1 VVLRASAADGELRS
15 AAQTILKQ
23 HPEWGSHAVT
33 LVRRLIERRDLT
45 ESEQASLRSYLLAFQ
60 SNPAIIELGAQ
71 ALNWS
76 PEKLPDSRRILL
88 LEAMAGCSLAAVL
101 DAWAKALGRALE
113 HPVAEVRA
121 QAVRTLAVHQV
132 PQLDDPLARI
142 AQNGSEPAAL
152 RIEALRAIIRRRPA
166 LFDEQIAL
174 LVGEIEPAKSPLAR
188 LVAAQILSESLLPPA
203 QFRRLIEV
211 IRRDPLIS
219 PTVALAIFERSPV
232 KEAAPELFEYLIE
245 SLKQSW
251 ILPERQLQSVVELLP
266 AVQRPDAERRLKA
279 ARQSTGD
286 QAALLGEYQP
296 LAQGGNPNRGRALYS
311 GKGTCS
317 TCHRVGSEGGTIGP
331 DLTKIGAIR
340 SARDLV
346 ESLVLPSATIAQRY
360 ETYVVVTDSGR
371 TFTGVLARQSPEV
384 VVLNDASGAEIRI
397 RKSEIDQM
405 EMTKRSIMPE
415 TTIKTLTRDE
425 VRDLLAYLQS
435 LK

>member
-1 VVLRASAADGELRS
+1 
-15 AAQTILKQ
+15 
-23 HPEWGSHAVT
+23 
-33 LVRRLIERRDLT
+33 
-45 ESEQASLRSYLLAFQ
+45 LA
-60 SNPAIIELGAQ
+60 
-71 ALNWS
+71 
-76 PEKLPDSRRILL
+76 K
-88 LEAMAGCSLAAVL
+88 
-101 DAWAKALGRALE
+101 
-113 HPVAEVRA
+113 
-121 QAVRTLAVHQV
+121 
-132 PQLDDPLARI
+132 I
-142 AQNGSEPAAL
+142 AQNRNEPAAL

-166 LFDEQIAL
+166 LSDAQFVL
-174 LVGEIEPAKSPLAR
+174 LLGEIESSKSPLAR
-188 LVAAQILSESLLPPA
+188 LAAGQVLSESLLLLS
-203 QFRRLIEV
+203 QFRRLIEI

-232 KEAAPELFEYLIE
+232 KEAAPQLFEYLIE

-251 ILPERQLQSVVELLP
+251 ILPERQLQSVVESLP
-266 AVQRPDAERRLKA
+266 AVQRPEAERRLKA

-286 QAALLGEYQP
+286 QAALVGEYQP
-296 LAQGGNPNRGRALYS
+296 LAQGGNPNRGRTLYA

-317 TCHRVGSEGGTIGP
+317 TCHRVGSEGGTVGP

-360 ETYVVVTDSGR
+360 ETYVVVTDAGR

-415 TTIKTLTRDE
+415 TTIKTLTREE

>member
-1 VVLRASAADGELRS
+1 
-15 AAQTILKQ
+15 
-23 HPEWGSHAVT
+23 
-33 LVRRLIERRDLT
+33 
-45 ESEQASLRSYLLAFQ
+45 
-60 SNPAIIELGAQ
+60 
-71 ALNWS
+71 
-76 PEKLPDSRRILL
+76 
-88 LEAMAGCSLAAVL
+88 
-101 DAWAKALGRALE
+101 
-113 HPVAEVRA
+113 
-121 QAVRTLAVHQV
+121 
-132 PQLDDPLARI
+132 LDDPLARI

-152 RIEALRAIIRRRPA
+152 RSEALRAIIRRRPA

-219 PTVALAIFERSPV
+219 PTIALAIFERSPV

>member
-1 VVLRASAADGELRS
+1 
-15 AAQTILKQ
+15 
-23 HPEWGSHAVT
+23 
-33 LVRRLIERRDLT
+33 
-45 ESEQASLRSYLLAFQ
+45 
-60 SNPAIIELGAQ
+60 
-71 ALNWS
+71 
-76 PEKLPDSRRILL
+76 
-88 LEAMAGCSLAAVL
+88 MAGCSLAAVL

-121 QAVRTLAVHQV
+121 QAVRTLAVLQV